1 MAVKKTQKARGD
13 EQQMSPLVVSLGD
26 PGMTAMLRAGL
37 GGLAASLRAI
47 AKEADIQW
55 STKQPIRVPL
65 GEGQAVVNAQS
76 IELSWGTSVEA
87 VLEALVEGAFR
98 LTKTGLIDLPGTYDE
113 RPSEPVLAALQD
125 ALKVT
130 FLQHGKS
137 TMKREGAKRVATVEI
152 DEEKHSFVY
161 QPYDGY
167 AHREEAVG
175 QLQAALE
182 AGHVSLAGWAYPGA
196 AVKHSKYGETS
207 IEYSP
212 SLALAA
218 FFAPVGCVELMGP
231 GRTGILVIPIPR
243 ELRSFARARPLMTP
257 RRIEGV
263 WVGGPG
269 DAAMTTRI
277 RLRGAK
283 LESEA
288 VNGIETVIL
297 RAAPWDS
304 KQKYRMATIPHG
316 LLNESL
322 LRCFERAMQLWP
334 TQLIGIKSPK
344 KGETDFFASPSLL
357 RNFVAENIASG
368 GRWFEGFATARP
380 DGERALHQ
388 VRSGS
393 NKGALNTRER
403 DGLDVMIESLE
414 EAEKILIR
422 SIHIAVRQR
431 FGAIAEEA
439 DNPAARNKR
448 WENERERW
456 RLAFAQ
462 AKTHEQV
469 RCALADLWS
478 RAGSNAELRENWEK
492 VLPLLRAGEW
502 QAARDLSLI
511 ALASYRGSGRDTEV
525 EISVLNGKE

>member
-1 MAVKKTQKARGD
+1 MAVTRVRQEVDAQPIPSL
-13 EQQMSPLVVSLGD
+13 EVSLGD
-26 PGMTAMLRAGL
+26 PGMTPMFKAGL

-47 AKEADIQW
+47 AKEADIRW
-55 STKQPIRVPL
+55 STKHPMRVPL
-65 GEGQAVVNAQS
+65 GDGEAVVNAQS
-76 IELSWGTSVEA
+76 IELNWGASVENL
-87 VLEALVEGAFR
+87 LEALVEGAFR
-98 LTKTGLIDLPGTYDE
+98 LTKTGLIDLPGTYDD
-113 RPSEPVLAALQD
+113 RPSEPLLAALQD

-137 TMKREGAKRVATVEI
+137 TTKREGAKKVATVEI

-167 AHREEAVG
+167 AHRDEAAG
-175 QLQAALE
+175 QLQSALR

-196 AVKHSKYGETS
+196 AVKHSKYGETG

-212 SLALAA
+212 TLALAA
-218 FFAPVGCVELMGP
+218 FFAPVGCVQFMGP
-231 GRTGILVIPIPR
+231 GRTGVLVIPTPR

-257 RRIEGV
+257 RRIDEV

-269 DAAMTTRI
+269 DAAMTSRI

-283 LESEA
+283 LENEA
-288 VNGIETVIL
+288 VGGVEAVIL
-297 RAAPWDS
+297 RTAPWDK
-304 KQKYRMATIPHG
+304 KQKYRMATVPQG

-334 TQLIGIKSPK
+334 TQLIGVNSPK

-357 RNFVAENIASG
+357 RNFVAENIAG
-368 GRWFEGFATARP
+368 GRRWFESFATARP
-380 DGERALHQ
+380 DGDRALHQ
-388 VRSGS
+388 FRSGS
-393 NKGALNTRER
+393 NKGALKIRER

-469 RCALADLWS
+469 RSALADLWS
-478 RAGSNAELRENWEK
+478 RAGSNAELRDNWEK

-502 QAARDLSLI
+502 QAARDLALI

-525 EISVLNGKE
+525 EGSVNNGKE